1 MSLRLFS
8 RATLLTALA
17 ILTLPPFLGANAI
30 AKTVSPDF
38 VVLAKKLTPTV
49 VNISTAKNISAQRK
63 FGRNF
68 NNPFGSSPFDDFF
81 DRFFEENPHRQQKQ
95 RSLGSGFIISK
106 DGLILTNNHVVDG
119 ADEIKVKLN
128 SGKEYK
134 AEIKGRDQKLDLAL
148 IKINATED
156 LPAAALGESD
166 SIEIGEWVMAIGN
179 PFGLSE
185 TVTAGIVSA
194 KGRVIGSGPYDD
206 FIQTD
211 ASINPGNSG
220 GPLFNAKG
228 EVIGINTAIVAGGQ
242 GIGFAIPINMAK
254 PIIPQ
259 LKEKGKVTRGWLGVQ
274 TQVVT
279 PELAGSYGM
288 EGEKGALVADIIKNT
303 PAEKAGIKSGDI
315 ITEFDGKPIRD
326 PNELSRTVAATVPGK
341 TVKMKIFRDGSDRV
355 LEVKLEQRTDEGEPE
370 ASDSM
375 TPDKLGLAV
384 QDLTRDIANSLRIKE
399 TKGVVVVNVK
409 PGGIADDAG
418 IIRGDLVLEVNGTKI
433 QSVQDYQMSV
443 KQPPKG
449 GYLRFL
455 IRRGE
460 TAMIVALKIGQ

>member
-1 MSLRLFS
+1 MSKSFFVIVSLSLAAALFAVLP
-8 RATLLTALA
+8 ATDAA
-17 ILTLPPFLGANAI
+17 
-30 AKTVSPDF
+30 AKPITPDF
-38 VVLAKKLTPTV
+38 VELAKRLTPSV
-49 VNISTAKNISAQRK
+49 VNISTAKTVGSQRRLARP
-63 FGRNF
+63 FSS
-68 NNPFGSSPFDDFF
+68 PFGSSPFDDFF
-81 DRFFEENPHRQQKQ
+81 DRFLEESPQRQQKQ

-128 SGKEYK
+128 NGKEYK

-148 IKINATED
+148 IKINATGE
-156 LPAAALGESD
+156 LPAAPLGESD

-228 EVIGINTAIVAGGQ
+228 EVVGINSAIIAGGQ
-242 GIGFAIPINMAK
+242 GIGFAIPINLAK
-254 PIIPQ
+254 SIIPQ
-259 LKEKGKVTRGWLGVQ
+259 LKDKGKVTRGWLGVQ
-274 TQVVT
+274 TQAVT
-279 PELAGSYGM
+279 PEIAGSYGF
-288 EGEKGALVADIIKNT
+288 EGEKGALVADIVKDT

-315 ITEFDGKPIRD
+315 ITEFNGKPVRD
-326 PNELSRTVAATVPGK
+326 PNELSRIVAGTAPGK
-341 TVKMKIFRDGSDRV
+341 PVSIKLYRDGVEKVFEVS
-355 LEVKLEQRTDEGEPE
+355 LENRKDDTDT
-370 ASDSM
+370 DSSSAV
-375 TPDKLGLAV
+375 TPDKLGLSV
-384 QDLTRDIANSLRIKE
+384 QELTRELANSFRIKE
-399 TKGVVVVNVK
+399 AKGVVVADVK

-418 IIRGDLVLEVNGTKI
+418 IMRGDVILEVNGFKI
-433 QSVQDYQMSV
+433 DNIHDYE
-443 KQPPKG
+443 KTIRQPAKG

-455 IRRGE
+455 LRRGD
-460 TAMIVALKIGQ
+460 ASLFVALKIDQ

>member
-1 MSLRLFS
+1 MIRRVSVFV
-8 RATLLTALA
+8 T
-17 ILTLPPFLGANAI
+17 LTLTGILCALVPTSDAGAKVI
-30 AKTVSPDF
+30 SPDF
-38 VVLAKKLTPTV
+38 VELAKRLTPTV
-49 VNISTAKNISAQRK
+49 VNISTAKNIAPQRRL
-63 FGRNF
+63 GRPF
-68 NNPFGSSPFDDFF
+68 NSPFGSSPFDDFF
-81 DRFFEENPHRQQKQ
+81 DRFFEEAPQRQQKQ

-106 DGLILTNNHVVDG
+106 DGLILTNNHVVEG

-134 AEIKGRDQKLDLAL
+134 AEVKGRDQKLDLAL
-148 IKINATED
+148 IKITSVGD

-228 EVIGINTAIVAGGQ
+228 EVVGINTAIVAGGQ

-254 PIIPQ
+254 SIIPQ
-259 LKEKGKVTRGWLGVQ
+259 LKDKGKVTRGWLGVQ

-279 PELAGSYGM
+279 PELARSYGL
-288 EGEKGALVADIIKNT
+288 ETEKGALVADIVKET
-303 PAEKAGIKSGDI
+303 PAEKAGIRSGDI
-315 ITEFDGKPIRD
+315 ITEFDGKPVRD
-326 PNELSRTVAATVPGK
+326 PNELSRVVAATPPGRTA
-341 TVKMKIFRDGSDRV
+341 TVKLFRDGSEKSIDV
-355 LEVKLEQRTDEGEPE
+355 SLEKRKDDGDTETSAP
-370 ASDSM
+370 A
-375 TPDKLGLAV
+375 TPDKLGLSV
-384 QDLTRDIANSLRIKE
+384 QDLTKELAASLRIKE
-399 TKGVVVVNVK
+399 VKGVVVADVK

-418 IIRGDLVLEVNGTKI
+418 IVRGDVILEVNGVK
-433 QSVQDYQMSV
+433 VQTVQEYEKGV
-443 KQPPKG
+443 KQPGKS
-449 GYLRFL
+449 GYHRFL
-455 IRRGE
+455 LKRGDSALLV
-460 TAMIVALKIGQ
+460 AMKIE